1 MTRLLRAVFLAAGV
15 LGCVACSRTA
25 TETANGRHPWTHP
38 GELRIATIASINTL
52 NPILSTIST
61 EAFAQQFV
69 LEPLIAT
76 APDGQDVPVLAS
88 VVPTVANGGISR
100 DGLTITYH
108 LRHGVRWQDG
118 APFSSRDVAFTVAA
132 IMNRATNVTS
142 QHGYDDIVRVDT
154 PDAYTATFHLEKPF
168 APAVDTFFATSDT
181 PYFILPAHLLAKY
194 HDLNHVPFNVHPIG
208 TGPFKLVR
216 WVRGDRI
223 EYVANDAYYRGA
235 PKLRSIVLRIA
246 GNEETMVNQLR
257 AHEVDYLFAVHA
269 KVYPGVRGVDGV
281 RTDLVPLNAYTAIM
295 VNVAKPPFDDPRV
308 RRALAL
314 AVDKKRI
321 VEDATYGTHLPAR
334 EDIPP
339 NIWAYDPKAGTDV
352 RDLAAAK
359 SLLDE
364 AGWRAASDG
373 TRTKNSV
380 ALRVGLGYT
389 SEDETTRQ
397 IAVLVA
403 DQLREAGFALDLK
416 GYARSL
422 YYAPAPNGP
431 IAGGRYQLAVSDW
444 ISGADPDDSTQLLC
458 DQVAPKGWNWPRYCS
473 PAMDA
478 AQRRALTLYDRP
490 QRKAAYA
497 TIEELLA
504 RDIPFAYLSWWR
516 QVEPYNTDFHG
527 FRPTGYLDSWNSWE
541 WSI

>member
-1 MTRLLRAVFLAAGV
+1 MTRLLRVVLLAAFAFASTACTRTGV
-15 LGCVACSRTA
+15 ES
-25 TETANGRHPWTHP
+25 ANGRHPWTHP
-38 GELRIATIASINTL
+38 GELRIATVASINTL

-61 EAFAQQFV
+61 EAFAEQFV

-76 APDGQDVPVLAS
+76 APDGQDVPILAA
-88 VVPTVANGGISR
+88 VVPTLANGGISR

-108 LRHGVRWQDG
+108 LRHGVHWHDG
-118 APFSSRDVAFTVAA
+118 APFTSRDVAFTVSA

-142 QHGYDDIVRVDT
+142 QHGYDDIARVDT
-154 PDAYTATFHLEKPF
+154 PDPYTAVFHLKKPF

-208 TGPFKLVR
+208 TGPFKFVN

-223 EYVANDAYYRGA
+223 DYVANDAYYRGA
-235 PKLRSIVLRIA
+235 PKLRRIVLRTA
-246 GNEETMVNQLR
+246 GSEESMVNQLR
-257 AHEVDYLFAVHA
+257 AHEVDYLFAVHD
-269 KVYPGVRGVDGV
+269 KIYPDVRGVDGV

-295 VNVAKPPFDDPRV
+295 VNVTKPPFDDPRV
-308 RRALAL
+308 RHALAL
-314 AVDKKRI
+314 AVDKKQI
-321 VEDATYGTHLPAR
+321 VEDVTYGTHLTAR

-339 NIWAYDPKAGTDV
+339 SSWAYDPTAGSDA
-352 RDLAAAK
+352 RDLQAAK
-359 SLLDE
+359 ALLE
-364 AGWRAASDG
+364 SAGWRAAGDG
-373 TRTKNSV
+373 MRAKNGV
-380 ALRVGLGYT
+380 PLRVGLAYT
-389 SEDETTRQ
+389 SDDEASRQ
-397 IAVLVA
+397 VAVLVA
-403 DQLREAGFALDLK
+403 AQLHDAGVMLDLK
-416 GYARSL
+416 GYTRSL
-422 YYAPAPNGP
+422 YYSPAPTGP

-444 ISGADPDDSTQLLC
+444 ISGADPDDSTQMLC

-478 AQRRALTLYDRP
+478 AQRRALSVYDRS

-497 TIEELLA
+497 TIEQLLA
-504 RDIPFAYLSWWR
+504 RDTPFTYLSWWR
-516 QVEPYNTDFHG
+516 QVEPYNSDFHG